1 MTVGKDNK
9 MKFYWKTLD
18 GQEGEIERFCEEE
31 LQVKRVS
38 YKERLYA
45 QYTNCEIT
53 KEELTEKL
61 LKHEQK
67 LEKRR
72 KYTKGEI
79 ITSLDVL
86 VQQDFVYIG
95 EKIYNR
101 GWFLSM
107 QARLVDMY
115 VKKGWV
121 YMAIKKE
128 NK

>member
-1 MTVGKDNK
+1 

-18 GQEGEIERFCEEE
+18 GQEGEIEGFCEEE
-31 LQVKRVS
+31 LQKKRIS

-72 KYTKGEI
+72 KYTKGEV
-79 ITSLDVL
+79 ITNLNELMDC
-86 VQQDFVYIG
+86 
-95 EKIYNR
+95 E
-101 GWFLSM
+101 
-107 QARLVDMY
+107 
-115 VKKGWV
+115 WV
-121 YMAIKKE
+121 YFCNKLTHKNWFGNWQFNFILYNINRRLLYKAIKKD
-128 NK
+128 